1 MGLIIVQ
8 TRLKCKSK
16 GGKNSFSEIFG
27 FIAQKWK
34 ALWADFREIHTL
46 FFICGSHKILIRI
59 VKYSVFFARTET
71 DCLCDPS
78 FFGSDFVLE
87 RILIMNHI
95 TDLPAIF
102 GSDVFNETVMR
113 QRLAPEVFLAWR
125 SCVTGGTPLPLDVAN
140 HIAEAMKE
148 WATEKGATHYT
159 HWFQPMTGITAEKHD
174 SFLTPVGGG
183 KVIMEFSGK
192 ELVRGEPDA
201 SSFPS
206 GGLRATFEARGYTAW
221 DPTSFAFVKDGSLF
235 IPTCFFSYTG
245 AALDKKTPLLRSID
259 EVSREAMRILRL
271 FGDTESKRIVPCVG
285 PEQEYFLIPRD
296 LYAQRPDLRL
306 TGRTLFGAPAP
317 KGQELDDHYFGT
329 IRTRVSTYMK
339 DLDEQLW
346 RLGVLSKTKHN
357 EAAPAQHE
365 MAPIFSDVNSACDSN
380 QLVMEIMKKCAAK
393 HNLVCLL
400 HEKPFNGITG
410 SGKHN
415 NYSLSTDTGKNLFRP
430 GKTPMQNAQFLL
442 FLAAFLKG
450 VDEYQDWLRCTA
462 ATAGNDHRLGADEAP
477 PAIISVF
484 LGDDLNAV
492 VDSIIEGCDYQGPV
506 KSYMRVGVDVL
517 PNIPRDTTD
526 RNRTSPVA
534 FTGNKFEFRMLG
546 ASQSVADPNI
556 VLNTIMAEELGQFAD
571 ELEKAEDFDAALH
584 DLVVREFRA
593 HKRIIFDGNGYSDDW
608 KKEAARRGLSNLATT
623 PEAMG
628 SFLSEKNIQLVT
640 KHRIFTEAEFRAR
653 CEIQMET
660 YIKTINIE
668 ALTSIDMIRHQILPA
683 AMGYTERLTR
693 GILNKQQIGLPKKA
707 EMRLAKRL
715 SDACDKL
722 YDACEQLAEDLKKVP
737 TDTRKAAEYYGT
749 VIVADMSRAREQA
762 DILEANTDKSLWPY
776 PTYSDL
782 LFY

>member
-1 MGLIIVQ
+1 
-8 TRLKCKSK
+8 
-16 GGKNSFSEIFG
+16 
-27 FIAQKWK
+27 
-34 ALWADFREIHTL
+34 
-46 FFICGSHKILIRI
+46 
-59 VKYSVFFARTET
+59 
-71 DCLCDPS
+71 
-78 FFGSDFVLE
+78 
-87 RILIMNHI
+87 MNQI

-113 QRLAPEVFLAWR
+113 QYLAPEVFLAWR
-125 SCVTGGTPLPLDVAN
+125 DCVTGGSPLPLDVAN
-140 HIAEAMKE
+140 HIATAMKD

-183 KVIMEFSGK
+183 RVIMEFSGR

-221 DPTSFAFVKDGSLF
+221 DPTAFAFVKDGSLF

-259 EVSREAMRILRL
+259 EVSREAVRILRL

-380 QLVMEIMKKCAAK
+380 QLVMEIMKKYAAK

-400 HEKPFNGITG
+400 HEKPFAGITG

-492 VDSIIEGCDYQGPV
+492 VDSIIRGCDYQGPV
-506 KSYMRVGVDVL
+506 KSFMRVGVDVL

-584 DLVVREFRA
+584 ELVVREFRA
-593 HKRIIFDGNGYSDDW
+593 HRRIIFDGNGYSEAW
-608 KKEAARRGLSNLATT
+608 KKEAAGRGLSNLATT
-623 PEAMG
+623 PEAMD
-628 SFLSEKNIQLVT
+628 SFLSQKNIDLVT

-653 CEIQMET
+653 WEIQLET
-660 YIKTINIE
+660 YIKTVNIE

-683 AMGYTERLTR
+683 ALRYSEGLTR
-693 GILNKQQIGLPKKA
+693 AIRNKKELGFVCRA
-707 EMRLAKRL
+707 ERNLVRRLG
-715 SDACDKL
+715 DACDKL
-722 YDACEQLAEDLKKVP
+722 YDYCELLAGDLAKVP
-737 TDTRKAAEYYGT
+737 ADTRKAAGYYGS
-749 VIVADMSRAREQA
+749 VIVSDMAKAREQA
-762 DILEANTDKSLWPY
+762 DILESLTDKSLWPY